1 MAKINLSNLPA
12 CVEDSRLAW
21 LDSDTGP
28 EEPTVYSD
36 LVSRLV
42 ASRAKLPPLYRVNAA
57 DPFIAA
63 VKELGSDGFAH
74 VLQKDP
80 HREGQAGLLIDV
92 AQSILQNGEGY
103 EPRATDGFQE
113 VISDLYD
120 GFLSAED
127 RRGVKEPDYETI
139 PPLVKWGNPTSGPYT
154 WPVDATSS
162 FGMDVGVVNLP
173 PANAR
178 RGICAWAAL
187 GHETGGHDILH
198 ADEGLLREL
207 SDKVAAAVA
216 AAKLG
221 NKLAEYWADRIDE
234 TASDVLGIL
243 NLGPAAAVGVLAYF
257 RGINASLG
265 WGPVL
270 SSEGDADDVH
280 PADIVRGWLGAEVV
294 RLLKFKQAGAWA
306 DALVSET
313 DKDAAKVVLAGHA
326 CHHGDRE
333 EVGGRRCADDR
344 RRQAQH
350 ARRPRL
356 RRNPEL
362 ARQRRD
368 AGGEAHRSADDGGGP
383 PGTLR
388 GRDLRGTRRRR
399 GGDVRAEDAAGDPG
413 DLRPHAGAPQGHA
426 RCESVVGAALR
437 RAPWRRRARFRR
449 RRAQGAQRGVDPC
462 VRCDR
467 RRRSLSSR
475 FFARRNPP

>member
-1 MAKINLSNLPA
+1 MAKIDLSHLPA

-28 EEPTVYSD
+28 EEPTVYAD
-36 LVSRLV
+36 LVARLD
-42 ASRAKLPPLYRVNAA
+42 AARPKLPPLYRINAA
-57 DPFIAA
+57 DPFIKA
-63 VKELGSDGFAH
+63 VKDLGADGFAH

-80 HREGQAGLLIDV
+80 QREGQAGLLIDI

-103 EPRATDGFQE
+103 APRATDGFQE

-127 RRGVKEPDYETI
+127 RRGIKEPDFETI

-162 FGMDVGVVNLP
+162 FGMDVGIVNLP

-198 ADEGLLREL
+198 ADDGLLREL

-221 NKLAEYWADRIDE
+221 NHLAEYWADRIDE

-280 PADIVRGWLGAEVV
+280 PADIVRGWMGAEVV

-306 DALVSET
+306 DALMKEV
-313 DKDAAKVVLAGHA
+313 DRDAAKVVLAGATVTTANAKKSAAVVAQTIAAGKLNTLDGHA
-326 CHHGDRE
+326 FSDIQNWADRDE
-333 EVGGRRCADDR
+333 TLVTKLTDPLTMAVDLP
-344 RRQAQH
+344 
-350 ARRPRL
+350 ARY
-356 RRNPEL
+356 
-362 ARQRRD
+362 
-368 AGGEAHRSADDGGGP
+368 AGGTYAAHVVAAAVMSALRTPQAIPVIFDRMLGLLKVMHDANPSWGP
-383 PGTLR
+383 LYVVHP
-388 GRDLRGTRRRR
+388 
-399 GGDVRAEDAAGDPG
+399 GDV
-413 DLRPHAGAPQGHA
+413 A
-426 RCESVVGAALR
+426 RDFVVGMRKAKHAE
-437 RAPWRRRARFRR
+437 
-449 RRAQGAQRGVDPC
+449 
-462 VRCDR
+462 
-467 RRRSLSSR
+467 
-475 FFARRNPP
+475 

>member
-1 MAKINLSNLPA
+1 MAKIDLSHLPA

-28 EEPTVYSD
+28 EEPTVYAD
-36 LVSRLV
+36 LVARLD
-42 ASRAKLPPLYRVNAA
+42 AARPKLPPLYRINAA
-57 DPFIAA
+57 DPFIKA
-63 VKELGSDGFAH
+63 VKDLGADGFAH

-80 HREGQAGLLIDV
+80 HREGQAGLLIDI

-103 EPRATDGFQE
+103 APRATDGFQE

-127 RRGVKEPDYETI
+127 RRGVKEPDFETI
-139 PPLVKWGNPTSGPYT
+139 PPLVKWGDPTSGPYT

-162 FGMDVGVVNLP
+162 FGMDVGIVNLP

-198 ADEGLLREL
+198 ADDGLLREL

-221 NKLAEYWADRIDE
+221 NHLAEYWADRIDE

-280 PADIVRGWLGAEVV
+280 PADIVRGWMGAEVV

-306 DALVSET
+306 DALVKEV
-313 DKDAAKVVLAGHA
+313 DRDAAKVVLAGATVTTANAKKSAAVVAQTIAAGKLNTLDGHA
-326 CHHGDRE
+326 FSDIQNW
-333 EVGGRRCADDR
+333 ADKDETLV
-344 RRQAQH
+344 AKLTDPLTMAVDLP
-350 ARRPRL
+350 ARY
-356 RRNPEL
+356 
-362 ARQRRD
+362 
-368 AGGEAHRSADDGGGP
+368 AGGTYAAHVVAAAVMSALRTPQAIPVIFDRMLGLLKVMHDANPSWGP
-383 PGTLR
+383 LYVVHP
-388 GRDLRGTRRRR
+388 
-399 GGDVRAEDAAGDPG
+399 GDV
-413 DLRPHAGAPQGHA
+413 A
-426 RCESVVGAALR
+426 RDFVVGMRKAKHAE
-437 RAPWRRRARFRR
+437 
-449 RRAQGAQRGVDPC
+449 
-462 VRCDR
+462 
-467 RRRSLSSR
+467 
-475 FFARRNPP
+475 

>member
-21 LDSDTGP
+21 LDSDVGP
-28 EEPTVYSD
+28 EDPTVYAD
-36 LVSRLV
+36 LVARLEISRL
-42 ASRAKLPPLYRVNAA
+42 KLPPLYRTNAA

-63 VKELGSDGFAH
+63 VKALGAVGFAH

-80 HREGQAGLLIDV
+80 HRESTAGLLLDV
-92 AQSILQNGEGY
+92 AQAILQNGEGY
-103 EPRATDGFQE
+103 APRATDGFQE

-127 RRGVKEPDYETI
+127 RRGVKPPDYETI
-139 PPLVKWGNPTSGPYT
+139 PPLVKWGSPTAGPYT

-162 FGMDVGVVNLP
+162 FGMDVGIVSLP

-207 SDKVAAAVA
+207 SDKVAANVF

-221 NKLAEYWADRIDE
+221 THIAEYWSDRIDE

-280 PADIVRGWLGAEVV
+280 PADIIRAWMGAEVV
-294 RLLKFKQAGAWA
+294 RALKFKQAGAWA
-306 DALVSET
+306 DALTKEI
-313 DKDAAKVVLAGHA
+313 DRDAAKVVLGGVHVTTVNAKKSAAVVANTIASGKLNMLDGHA
-326 CHHGDRE
+326 FDEIQNWRDRDE
-333 EVGGRRCADDR
+333 RLVASLTDPLTLAVDLP
-344 RRQAQH
+344 
-350 ARRPRL
+350 ARY
-356 RRNPEL
+356 
-362 ARQRRD
+362 
-368 AGGEAHRSADDGGGP
+368 AGGIYAAHVVAAAVMAALKTPQAIPVVFDRMLGMLKVMHDTNPSWGP
-383 PGTLR
+383 LYVVHPGDVA
-388 GRDLRGTRRRR
+388 RDFVVGTRKIR
-399 GGDVRAEDAAGDPG
+399 
-413 DLRPHAGAPQGHA
+413 Q
-426 RCESVVGAALR
+426 VG
-437 RAPWRRRARFRR
+437 
-449 RRAQGAQRGVDPC
+449 
-462 VRCDR
+462 
-467 RRRSLSSR
+467 
-475 FFARRNPP
+475 

>member
-1 MAKINLSNLPA
+1 MAKIDLSHLPA

-28 EEPTVYSD
+28 DEPTVYAD
-36 LVSRLV
+36 LVARLD
-42 ASRAKLPPLYRVNAA
+42 AARAKLPPLYRVNAA

-63 VKELGSDGFAH
+63 IKELGADGFAH

-80 HREGQAGLLIDV
+80 QREGQAGLLIDI
-92 AQSILQNGEGY
+92 AQAILQNGEGY
-103 EPRATDGFQE
+103 APRATDGFQE

-127 RRGVKEPDYETI
+127 RRGVKEPDFETI
-139 PPLVKWGNPTSGPYT
+139 PPLVKWGSPTSGPYT

-162 FGMDVGVVNLP
+162 FGMDVGIVNLP

-198 ADEGLLREL
+198 ADDGLLREL

-221 NKLAEYWADRIDE
+221 NHLAEYWADRIDE
-234 TASDVLGIL
+234 TASDVLGVL

-257 RGINASLG
+257 RGINDSLG

-280 PADIVRGWLGAEVV
+280 PADIVRGWMGADVV

-306 DALVSET
+306 DALTKEI
-313 DKDAAKVVLAGHA
+313 DRDLAKVVLAGVTVTAANAKKSAAVVAQTIAAGKLNTLDGHA
-326 CHHGDRE
+326 FSDIQNW
-333 EVGGRRCADDR
+333 ADKDE
-344 RRQAQH
+344 ALVAKLTDPLTMAVDLP
-350 ARRPRL
+350 ARY
-356 RRNPEL
+356 
-362 ARQRRD
+362 
-368 AGGEAHRSADDGGGP
+368 AGGTYAAHVVAAAVMSALKTPQAIPVIFDRMLGLLKVMHDANPSWGP
-383 PGTLR
+383 LYVVHPGDVA
-388 GRDLRGTRRRR
+388 RDL
-399 GGDVRAEDAAGDPG
+399 
-413 DLRPHAGAPQGHA
+413 
-426 RCESVVGAALR
+426 VVGIRKPKHAE
-437 RAPWRRRARFRR
+437 
-449 RRAQGAQRGVDPC
+449 
-462 VRCDR
+462 
-467 RRRSLSSR
+467 
-475 FFARRNPP
+475 

>member
-28 EEPTVYSD
+28 EDPTVYAD
-36 LVSRLV
+36 LLARLV

-80 HREGQAGLLIDV
+80 HREGQAGLLLDI
-92 AQSILQNGEGY
+92 AQAILQNGEGY

-127 RRGVKEPDYETI
+127 RRGVKKPDYETI
-139 PPLVKWGNPTSGPYT
+139 PPLVKWGEPTSGPYT

-162 FGMDVGVVNLP
+162 FGMDVGIVNLP

-207 SDKVAAAVA
+207 ADKVAAAVA

-221 NKLAEYWADRIDE
+221 NALAEYWADRIDE

-270 SSEGDADDVH
+270 SSEGDADDPH

-306 DALVSET
+306 DALTAET
-313 DKDAAKVVLAGHA
+313 DKDAAKVVLAGMHITTA
-326 CHHGDRE
+326 NAKKSAAVVAQTIAAGKLNMLDGHSFSE
-333 EVGGRRCADDR
+333 IQNWADKDETLV
-344 RRQAQH
+344 AKLTDPLTMAVDLP
-350 ARRPRL
+350 ARY
-356 RRNPEL
+356 
-362 ARQRRD
+362 
-368 AGGEAHRSADDGGGP
+368 AGGTYAAHVVAAAVMSALKTPQAIPVIFDRMLGLLKVMHDANPSWGP
-383 PGTLR
+383 LYVVHP
-388 GRDLRGTRRRR
+388 
-399 GGDVRAEDAAGDPG
+399 GDV
-413 DLRPHAGAPQGHA
+413 A
-426 RCESVVGAALR
+426 RDFVVGIR
-437 RAPWRRRARFRR
+437 KARH
-449 RRAQGAQRGVDPC
+449 AE
-462 VRCDR
+462 
-467 RRRSLSSR
+467 
-475 FFARRNPP
+475 

>member
-1 MAKINLSNLPA
+1 MAKIDLSHLPV

-28 EEPTVYSD
+28 EDPTVYAD
-36 LVSRLV
+36 LVARLDL
-42 ASRAKLPPLYRVNAA
+42 ARTKLPPLYRVNAS
-57 DPFIAA
+57 DPFIAEIKKMGA
-63 VKELGSDGFAH
+63 DGFSH

-80 HREGQAGLLIDV
+80 KRESTAGLLLDI
-92 AQSILQNGEGY
+92 AQAILQNGEGY
-103 EPRATDGFQE
+103 QPRATDGFQE

-162 FGMDVGVVNLP
+162 FGMNVGIVNLP

-207 SDKVAAAVA
+207 SDKVANNVS

-221 NKLAEYWADRIDE
+221 NGLAEYWSDRIDE

-270 SSEGDADDVH
+270 SSEGDADDPH
-280 PADIVRGWLGAEVV
+280 PADIVRAWLGAEVV
-294 RLLKFKQAGAWA
+294 RHLKFKNATTWA
-306 DALVSET
+306 DALVKEI
-313 DKDAAKVVLAGHA
+313 DRDAAKVVLAGMNVTTANAKKSAAVVAQTIASQKLNTLDGHA
-326 CHHGDRE
+326 FDEIQNWRDRDE
-333 EVGGRRCADDR
+333 TLIANLTDPLTMAVDLP
-344 RRQAQH
+344 
-350 ARRPRL
+350 ARY
-356 RRNPEL
+356 
-362 ARQRRD
+362 
-368 AGGEAHRSADDGGGP
+368 AGGTYAAHVVAAAVMSALKTPQAIPVIFDRMLGLLKVMHDANPSWGP
-383 PGTLR
+383 LYVVHPGDVA
-388 GRDLRGTRRRR
+388 RDFVVGTRR
-399 GGDVRAEDAAGDPG
+399 AK
-413 DLRPHAGAPQGHA
+413 
-426 RCESVVGAALR
+426 
-437 RAPWRRRARFRR
+437 
-449 RRAQGAQRGVDPC
+449 
-462 VRCDR
+462 
-467 RRRSLSSR
+467 RSE
-475 FFARRNPP
+475 